1 MQVSG
6 KCSTQLS
13 VCMRDKSLTHTDS
26 LGNARDYMK
35 VRLIKKD
42 RPNSPGSME
51 KVELTIAGLLFH
63 RKNERYSTFL
73 TLRLIYYHC
82 VLKN

>member
-1 MQVSG
+1 MSVVNALHS
-6 KCSTQLS
+6 LS
-13 VCMRDKSLTHTDS
+13 VCMRNQSLTHTDS
-26 LGNARDYMK
+26 LGNTRDYMH
-35 VRLIKKD
+35 VSITKKN